1 MFILQKHKIL
11 CTFLIYRINFD
22 LTVLPIFLVTT
33 LKNCK
38 YEVWKFQDFSV
49 QWWVGKFLVPI
60 SRPGRDGKHSLV
72 PSCLDILKIAKVSS
86 CLESRFPENLKDLS
100 CLEMQFCVLI
110 CLELISCLVSQSRIV
125 SSRQNSVPT
134 HQLNKKYQK
143 AKFLAPKP
151 LKNAKIGQN
160 WPNYCYLCPTI
171 SP

>member
-72 PSCLDILKIAKVSS
+72 PSRLDILKNAKVLS

-110 CLELISCLVSQSRIV
+110 CLEFISLETMSRLVLSRKNFKTLSLSCLVSSRDF
-125 SSRQNSVPT
+125 SVPT
-134 HQLNKKYQK
+134 HPCFRPLNF
-143 AKFLAPKP
+143 AW
-151 LKNAKIGQN
+151 NHCMRI
-160 WPNYCYLCPTI
+160 
-171 SP
+171 

>member
-72 PSCLDILKIAKVSS
+72 PSRLDILKNAKVLS

-110 CLELISCLVSQSRIV
+110 CLEFISLETMSRLVLSRKNFKTLSLSCLVSSRDF
-125 SSRQNSVPT
+125 SVPT
-134 HQLNKKYQK
+134 HPWL
-143 AKFLAPKP
+143 L
-151 LKNAKIGQN
+151 LERG
-160 WPNYCYLCPTI
+160 WLL
-171 SP
+171 SE